1 MTRKQGAGLGSVREA
16 TNLKQNR
23 EIAEDIFGK
32 KMDSTSSD
40 DDDDEAMVEDQ
51 IPLWQRGYGENGSAG
66 YASLGDKSNSRQNYK
81 KRKRGKDFPNDGIK
95 GIQEDIK
102 RTTTIVD
109 MRMANRI
116 T

>member
-1 MTRKQGAGLGSVREA
+1 MREA

-32 KMDSTSSD
+32 KLDSTSGGD
-40 DDDDEAMVEDQ
+40 DDDDEAMVEDKCRCGSV
-51 IPLWQRGYGENGSAG
+51 IWRNDSAG
-66 YASLGDKSNSRQNYK
+66 YASLGDNLSSRQNYR
-81 KRKRGKDFPNDGIK
+81 KRKRGKDFNNDGIK

-109 MRMANRI
+109 IGMANCI